1 MKQFLLGTSLCIFL
15 AFGCKDNKTATP
27 ITTAEVAFTKQGEL
41 KLIQKETDS
50 IIETLDI
57 EIADTEYKIQTG
69 LMYRSSMDNNQAMLF
84 VFPDS
89 QVRSFYMKNT
99 QIALD
104 IIYINTNLEIVSFQ
118 KNAQPLDERSLP
130 STAPAQ
136 YVLEIN
142 AGLSDT
148 LGLEAGDRIEWSKIE

>member
-1 MKQFLLGTSLCIFL
+1 MKRFLLGGSLCVFL
-15 AFGCKDNKTATP
+15 AFGCKDNKTSTP
-27 ITTAEVAFTKQGEL
+27 VTTAEVAFTKQGEL

-50 IIETLDI
+50 ILQKLDI
-57 EIADTEYKIQTG
+57 EIADTEYKTQTG
-69 LMYRSSMDNNQAMLF
+69 LMYRSSMEDNQAMLF

-104 IIYINTNLEIVSFQ
+104 IIFINSSKEIVSFQ
-118 KNAQPLDERSLP
+118 KNAQPFDERSLP
-130 STAPAQ
+130 SNVPSQ

-148 LGLEAGDRIEWSKIE
+148 WGLETGDRIEFTRID

>member
-1 MKQFLLGTSLCIFL
+1 MKRFLLGSSLCLFL
-15 AFGCKDNKTATP
+15 VFGCKDNKSSAP
-27 ITTAEVAFTKQGEL
+27 VTTAEVAFTKQGEL

-50 IIETLDI
+50 IIQTLDI
-57 EIADTEYKIQTG
+57 EIADTEYKTQTG
-69 LMYRSSMDNNQAMLF
+69 LMYRTSMEDKQAMLF

-104 IIYINTNLEIVSFQ
+104 IIYINSNLEIVSFQ
-118 KNAQPLDERSLP
+118 KNAQPFDERPLP
-130 STAPAQ
+130 STVPSQ

-142 AGLSDT
+142 AGLSDAWE
-148 LGLEAGDRIEWSKIE
+148 LEAGDRIEWNKTK